1 MIDDSSLPPITIAP
15 SSAPV
20 LELNEIR
27 KSFVRLSDNRF
38 SGRRHVLDGV
48 TMTVRRGDIYGFV
61 GLNGAGKTTAIKA
74 MLGLIHP
81 DAGNIRLFGQPASSA
96 ALERIGF
103 SPEKPSFYEYLNVE
117 ETLRFGIRLSGRN
130 VPESRFVEVLE
141 LVDLAGDRKKNV
153 GACSKGMQQRLALA
167 AAMLHDPELLILDE
181 PSSGLDPLGRRMI
194 KDVLQKLKSQGKTLF
209 FSTHILADV
218 EEICDRVGIIHEGR
232 MIFEGSPHEFDPS
245 ESHMEEKFVRL
256 IASNASATS
265 ATSAPSS
272 ELGLPNS

>member
-1 MIDDSSLPPITIAP
+1 MIDDSSIPPVVFSA
-15 SSAPV
+15 APV
-20 LELNEIR
+20 LELIEIR
-27 KSFVRLSDNRF
+27 KSFPRLSDSRF
-38 SGRRHVLDGV
+38 SGRRDVLDGV
-48 TMTVRRGDIYGFV
+48 TMTVRSGDIYGFV
-61 GLNGAGKTTAIKA
+61 GLNGAGKTTAIKT
-74 MLGLIHP
+74 MLGLIYP
-81 DAGNIRLFGQPASSA
+81 DAGEIRLFGQPASSK

-117 ETLRFGIRLSGRN
+117 ETLRFGIRLSGKS

-141 LVDLAGDRKKNV
+141 LVDLADDRQKNV

-218 EEICDRVGIIHEGR
+218 EEVCDRVGIIHEGR
-232 MIFEGSPHEFDPS
+232 MIFEGSPHEFDS
-245 ESHMEEKFVRL
+245 SKSHMEEKFVKL
-256 IASNASATS
+256 IASTS
-265 ATSAPSS
+265 TVQGVSSPSVHPGGFGIS
-272 ELGLPNS
+272 HP